1 MIALRIRGLYAVA
14 LTQLF
19 RQNPKWDIV
28 QPSDEVRAAIPH
40 DWRMDSPD
48 VDIDDVADDRGQRH
62 ALRISGPANA
72 VEETLSHLHS
82 QCFDAITRHESSETG
97 ALYMGLV
104 GIVSRERRLA
114 IVYLGAERSGVL
126 PLRYEDQ
133 GIRVGSCV
141 PVRIETPATH
151 QHGRP
156 QLSSVLTVP
165 GQYAVLTAV
174 PSVRMSKQITDEAQR
189 ERLQKLGEA
198 QEIGDWG
205 IIWRTAAQHAADEVL
220 VAEVQRL
227 IGETETLQASLQTTK
242 TVGRIRGGDLT
253 AHVLMS
259 GHAKSVCDTL
269 RAQLSPTL
277 PGHYKYK
284 AHGDIYGTTVDALE
298 RELPAEALRHRAVLS
313 VLASINAMQQ
323 PIAPTLHIL
332 QRLPNGRLIDQGE
345 AQRLA
350 DDIYAGWVEVQR
362 SLRNKGSYPRG
373 LNVDTQP
380 GDYAITRYHE
390 GAWHYVSQFY
400 AQDGSWLA
408 DYAGMTTP
416 IAIFSDHIYLF
427 DLQVAVIRTPQ
438 QQPEIVGMEALNRLR
453 DEHMVTSTLVDKV
466 REESEAVAQQWRG
479 EATPQG

>member
-1 MIALRIRGLYAVA
+1 MIALCIRGLYAAA

-19 RQNPKWDIV
+19 RQDSKWDIV

-40 DWRMDSPD
+40 NWRMDSPD
-48 VDIDDVADDRGQRH
+48 VDIDDVPDDRGRRH
-62 ALRISGPANA
+62 ALQISGPADA
-72 VEETLSHLHS
+72 VEDALTYLQS
-82 QCFDAITRHESSETG
+82 QCFDVITRYESSETG

-104 GIVSRERRLA
+104 GIVSRERRQA
-114 IVYLGAERSGVL
+114 IVYLGEERSGVL

-133 GIRVGSCV
+133 NIRVGSSV
-141 PVRIETPATH
+141 PVRIDAPATH
-151 QHGRP
+151 QNGRP

-174 PSVRMSKQITDEAQR
+174 RSVRMSKQITDEAHR
-189 ERLQKLGEA
+189 ERLQQLGEA
-198 QEIGDWG
+198 QEIGEWG
-205 IIWRTAAQHAADEVL
+205 IIWRTAAQNAPDDIL

-227 IGETETLQASLQTTK
+227 VGETETLQASLQNTK

-269 RAQLSPTL
+269 RAQLVPTL

-284 AHGDIYGTTVDALE
+284 AYGDVYDTTVDALE
-298 RELPAEALRHRAVLS
+298 RELPAEALRNRAVLS
-313 VLASINAMQQ
+313 VLSSINAMEQ
-323 PIAPTLHIL
+323 PIAPMLHIL
-332 QRLPNGRLIDQGE
+332 QRIPNGRVIDLGE

-362 SLRNKGSYPRG
+362 TLRNKGSYPKE
-373 LNVDTQP
+373 LNVDKQP

-390 GAWHYVSQFY
+390 AAWHYVSRFC

-416 IAIFSDHIYLF
+416 IAIFSDHINLF

-438 QQPEIVGMEALNRLR
+438 QPLEIVGMDTLNRLR
-453 DEHMVTSTLVDKV
+453 DEKMVTSALVDKV
-466 REESEAVAQQWRG
+466 REESEAIAQQWRD
-479 EATPQG
+479 EAAS

>member
-1 MIALRIRGLYAVA
+1 MIALRIRGLYAAA

-19 RQNPKWDIV
+19 RQDNRWDIV
-28 QPSDEVRAAIPH
+28 QPSDEVRAVIAH

-48 VDIDDVADDRGQRH
+48 VDIDDVPDDRGQRH
-62 ALRISGPANA
+62 ILRISGPADA
-72 VEETLSHLHS
+72 VEDVLAHLHS
-82 QCFDAITRHESSETG
+82 QCFDAITRHEASETG

-104 GIVSRERRLA
+104 GIVSRERRQA
-114 IVYLGAERSGVL
+114 IVYLGEERSGVL

-141 PVRIETPATH
+141 PVRIDTPATH

-156 QLSSVLTVP
+156 QLSKVLTVP
-165 GQYAVLTAV
+165 GQYAVLTAAQ
-174 PSVRMSKQITDEAQR
+174 SVRMSKQITDEAQR

-198 QEIGDWG
+198 QEIGEWG
-205 IIWRTAAQHAADEVL
+205 IIWRTAAQHASDEVL
-220 VAEVQRL
+220 VTEVQRL
-227 IGETETLQASLQTTK
+227 IVETETLQASLQNAK

-259 GHAKSVCDTL
+259 GHAKHACDTL

-277 PGHYKYK
+277 PGHHKYK

-298 RELPAEALRHRAVLS
+298 RELPGEALRHRAILS

-323 PIAPTLHIL
+323 PIDPMLHIL
-332 QRLPNGRLIDQGE
+332 QRTPNGRLIDQGE
-345 AQRLA
+345 AQRLS

-362 SLRNKGSYPRG
+362 PLRNKGSYPKG
-373 LNVDTQP
+373 LNVPKQQ
-380 GDYAITRYHE
+380 GDYAITRFHE
-390 GAWHYVSQFY
+390 GTWHYVSQFY

-416 IAIFSDHIYLF
+416 IAIFSDQIHLF
-427 DLQVAVIRTPQ
+427 DLQVAVIRSPEQ
-438 QQPEIVGMEALNRLR
+438 PPEIVGMEALNRLQ
-453 DEHMVTSTLVDKV
+453 EEKMVTTALVDKV
-466 REESEAVAQQWRG
+466 REESEAIAQQWRA
-479 EATPQG
+479 EATP